1 MLFGKELAHDES
13 YIKEYGDYK
22 IVGSYTVYEAIIEQ
36 MRDKEGKP
44 MTNKDGSPRYRYID
58 DRDLTTLKEDK
69 LVKEIRPNFYKD
81 VSCLDGKII

>member
-36 MRDKEGKP
+36 MRDKEG
-44 MTNKDGSPRYRYID
+44 SQ
-58 DRDLTTLKEDK
+58 
-69 LVKEIRPNFYKD
+69 
-81 VSCLDGKII
+81 